1 MKILRDAAKER
12 RKNGEKFSTMAPD
25 EVLKQQL
32 KHLFGGDSDSQGS
45 EPDGGGVLGAPPRA
59 PPPAS
64 MPHPGASRQQQQQ
77 RHPRPLSTRVP
88 SADSE
93 PALLPAPPVEPARQ
107 LRYVVPAKDAE
118 KENVST
124 HGGGTGGRDRDKP
137 TGGVSKPRK
146 TAAGKRKD
154 PNQRTLS
161 QAFRGD
167 DGDIPGDI
175 PGECVDVARRT
186 ADARWAAPAP
196 ERAPVAAARP
206 PPPKKKKV
214 AAKKAP
220 AATDPKASSAP
231 QVSRPLRFTDR
242 AKDTGDPRVLE
253 EFEAMSAIAAA
264 CAIGVLLRD
273 TVNGTLFGFRSNLG
287 PEMGGE
293 DCARGSARWQVRA
306 GRQTTAMRAPALGEV
321 PTTLRSLSIL

>member
-1 MKILRDAAKER
+1 
-12 RKNGEKFSTMAPD
+12 MAPD

-32 KHLFGGDSDSQGS
+32 KHLFGGDSDSHGS

-77 RHPRPLSTRVP
+77 QRHPRPLSTRVP

-93 PALLPAPPVEPARQ
+93 PALLPAPPDEPARQ

-175 PGECVDVARRT
+175 PGEGVDVARRT

-196 ERAPVAAARP
+196 ERAHVAAARP
-206 PPPKKKKV
+206 P
-214 AAKKAP
+214 
-220 AATDPKASSAP
+220 
-231 QVSRPLRFTDR
+231 RR
-242 AKDTGDPRVLE
+242 ARDCHRVR
-253 EFEAMSAIAAA
+253 AA
-264 CAIGVLLRD
+264 CKNPLESRAPHRLPL
-273 TVNGTLFGFRSNLG
+273 LG
-287 PEMGGE
+287 PRA
-293 DCARGSARWQVRA
+293 ARTC
-306 GRQTTAMRAPALGEV
+306 GRQPG
-321 PTTLRSLSIL
+321 RSV

>member
-77 RHPRPLSTRVP
+77 QRHPRPLSTRVP

-124 HGGGTGGRDRDKP
+124 HGGGYMSAFGRGCRP
-137 TGGVSKPRK
+137 PRIS
-146 TAAGKRKD
+146 
-154 PNQRTLS
+154 RTTRHVDAS
-161 QAFRGD
+161 
-167 DGDIPGDI
+167 PGDI
-175 PGECVDVARRT
+175 PVVAS
-186 ADARWAAPAP
+186 
-196 ERAPVAAARP
+196 ER
-206 PPPKKKKV
+206 
-214 AAKKAP
+214 
-220 AATDPKASSAP
+220 
-231 QVSRPLRFTDR
+231 
-242 AKDTGDPRVLE
+242 
-253 EFEAMSAIAAA
+253 
-264 CAIGVLLRD
+264 
-273 TVNGTLFGFRSNLG
+273 LG
-287 PEMGGE
+287 
-293 DCARGSARWQVRA
+293 
-306 GRQTTAMRAPALGEV
+306 
-321 PTTLRSLSIL
+321 

>member
-32 KHLFGGDSDSQGS
+32 KHLFGGDSDSHGS

-77 RHPRPLSTRVP
+77 QRHPRPLSTRVP

-93 PALLPAPPVEPARQ
+93 PALLPAPPDEPARQ

-175 PGECVDVARRT
+175 PGEGVDVARRT

-196 ERAPVAAARP
+196 ERAHVAAARP
-206 PPPKKKKV
+206 P
-214 AAKKAP
+214 
-220 AATDPKASSAP
+220 
-231 QVSRPLRFTDR
+231 R
-242 AKDTGDPRVLE
+242 E
-253 EFEAMSAIAAA
+253 
-264 CAIGVLLRD
+264 
-273 TVNGTLFGFRSNLG
+273 
-287 PEMGGE
+287 GG
-293 DCARGSARWQVRA
+293 G
-306 GRQTTAMRAPALGEV
+306 GR
-321 PTTLRSLSIL
+321 